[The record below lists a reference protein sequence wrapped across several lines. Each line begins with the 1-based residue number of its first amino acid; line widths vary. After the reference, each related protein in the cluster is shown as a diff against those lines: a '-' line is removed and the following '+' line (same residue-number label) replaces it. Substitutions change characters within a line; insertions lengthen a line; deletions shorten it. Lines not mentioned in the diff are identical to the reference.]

1 MGRWFT
7 APRWFFSITPGK
19 GVETVQHAFP
29 CPALAGMK
37 LAFFSDI
44 HASPRFS
51 DAAMEALFARVA
63 AMQADVVCVGGDFAE
78 DEESLARLLRF
89 FPLLSPP
96 LGVYACLGNN
106 DRELPG
112 FARMLEGHARLL
124 VNGSVLLEGLRL
136 GGVDERKHGQPRPE
150 AVFPHDGAGARV
162 LLAHYPIA
170 YDFGAGARPDLQL
183 SGHTH
188 GGQCNV
194 LGITPYTFFFEPF
207 SHAWVSGECAL
218 GGVRTIV
225 SSGIGMSRMTL
236 RVGAPPQVHCIRF
249 IKKK

>member
-51 DAAMEALFARVA
+51 DAAMEALLARVA
-63 AMQADVVCVGGDFAE
+63 ALGADIVCIGGDFAE

-112 FARMLEGHARLL
+112 FARMLEGHAHLL
-124 VNGSVLLEGLRL
+124 VNESVFLEGLRL
-136 GGVDERKHGQPRPE
+136 GGVDERKHGHPRPE
-150 AVFPHDGAGARV
+150 AVFPHDGASARV
-162 LLAHYPIA
+162 LLSHYPVA
-170 YDFGAGARPDLQL
+170 CDFGVGARPDLQL
-183 SGHTH
+183 CGHTH
-188 GGQCNV
+188 GGQFNV
-194 LGITPYTFFFEPF
+194 LGITPYTFFFEPRR
-207 SHAWVSGECAL
+207 HAWVSGECTL

-225 SSGIGMSRMTL
+225 SNGIGMSRVTL
-236 RVGAPPQVHCIRF
+236 RVGAPPQVHLVRF
-249 IKKK
+249 T

>member
-51 DAAMEALFARVA
+51 DAAMEALLARVA
-63 AMQADVVCVGGDFAE
+63 ALGADIVCIGGDFAE

-136 GGVDERKHGQPRPE
+136 GGVDERKHGHPRPE
-150 AVFPHDGAGARV
+150 AVFPHDGASARV
-162 LLAHYPIA
+162 LLSHYPVA
-170 YDFGAGARPDLQL
+170 CDFGAGSRPDLQL

-188 GGQCNV
+188 GGQFNV
-194 LGITPYTFFFEPF
+194 LGITPYTFFFEPRR
-207 SHAWVSGECAL
+207 HAWVSGECTL

-225 SSGIGMSRMTL
+225 SNGIGMSRVTL
-236 RVGAPPQVHCIRF
+236 RVGAPPQVHLVRF
-249 IKKK
+249 T

>member
-1 MGRWFT
+1 
-7 APRWFFSITPGK
+7 
-19 GVETVQHAFP
+19 
-29 CPALAGMK
+29 
-37 LAFFSDI
+37 
-44 HASPRFS
+44 
-51 DAAMEALFARVA
+51 MEALLARVA
-63 AMQADVVCVGGDFAE
+63 ALGADIVCIGGDFAE

-112 FARMLEGHARLL
+112 FAQMLAGHAHLL
-124 VNGSVLLEGLRL
+124 VNESVFLEGLRL
-136 GGVDERKHGQPRPE
+136 GGVDERKHGHPRPE
-150 AVFPHDGAGARV
+150 AVFPHDGASARV
-162 LLAHYPIA
+162 LLAHYPVVC
-170 YDFGAGARPDLQL
+170 DFGAGARPDLQL

-188 GGQCNV
+188 GGQFNM
-194 LGITPYTFFFEPF
+194 LGISPYTFFFEPF
-207 SHAWVSGECAL
+207 SHAWISGECTL

-225 SSGIGMSRMTL
+225 SNGIGMSRVTL

>member
-19 GVETVQHAFP
+19 GVETVEHAFP

-51 DAAMEALFARVA
+51 DAAMEALLARVA
-63 AMQADVVCVGGDFAE
+63 ALGADIVCIGGDFAE

-106 DRELPG
+106 DREIPG
-112 FARMLEGHARLL
+112 FARMLEGHAHLL

-136 GGVDERKHGQPRPE
+136 GGVDERKHGHPRPE
-150 AVFPHDGAGARV
+150 AVFPHDGASARV
-162 LLAHYPIA
+162 LLSHYPVA
-170 YDFGAGARPDLQL
+170 CDFGAGARPDLQL
-183 SGHTH
+183 CGHTH
-188 GGQCNV
+188 GGQFNV
-194 LGITPYTFFFEPF
+194 LGITPYTFFFEPRR
-207 SHAWVSGECAL
+207 HAWVSGECTL
-218 GGVRTIV
+218 GGVRSIV
-225 SSGIGMSRMTL
+225 SNGIGMSRVTL
-236 RVGAPPQVHCIRF
+236 RVGAPPQVHLVRF
-249 IKKK
+249 TK

>member
-19 GVETVQHAFP
+19 GVETVEHAFP

-51 DAAMEALFARVA
+51 DAAMEALLARVA
-63 AMQADVVCVGGDFAE
+63 ALEADVVCIGGDFAE

-106 DRELPG
+106 DCELPG

-136 GGVDERKHGQPRPE
+136 GGVDERKHGHPRPE
-150 AVFPHDGAGARV
+150 AIFPHDGASARV
-162 LLAHYPIA
+162 LLSHYPVA
-170 YDFGAGARPDLQL
+170 CDFGAGARPDLQL
-183 SGHTH
+183 CGHTH
-188 GGQCNV
+188 GGQFNV
-194 LGITPYTFFFEPF
+194 LGITPYTFFFEPRR
-207 SHAWVSGECAL
+207 HAWVSGECTL
-218 GGVRTIV
+218 GGVRSIV
-225 SSGIGMSRMTL
+225 SNGIGMSRVTL
-236 RVGAPPQVHCIRF
+236 RVGAPPQVHLVRF
-249 IKKK
+249 TK

>member
-51 DAAMEALFARVA
+51 DAAMEALLARVA
-63 AMQADVVCVGGDFAE
+63 ALGADIVCIGGDFAE

-112 FARMLEGHARLL
+112 FARMLEGHAHLL

-136 GGVDERKHGQPRPE
+136 GGVDERKHGHPRPE
-150 AVFPHDGAGARV
+150 AIFPHDGASARV
-162 LLAHYPIA
+162 LLSHYPVA
-170 YDFGAGARPDLQL
+170 CDFGAGARPDLQL

-188 GGQCNV
+188 GGQFNV
-194 LGITPYTFFFEPF
+194 LGISPYTFFFEPF
-207 SHAWVSGECAL
+207 SHAWISGECTL

-225 SSGIGMSRMTL
+225 SNGIGMSRVTL
-236 RVGAPPQVHCIRF
+236 RVGAPPQVHLVRF
-249 IKKK
+249 TK

>member
-19 GVETVQHAFP
+19 GVETVEHAFP

-51 DAAMEALFARVA
+51 DAAMEALLARVA
-63 AMQADVVCVGGDFAE
+63 ALEADVVCIGGDFAE
-78 DEESLARLLRF
+78 DEESFARLLRF
-89 FPLLSPP
+89 FSLLSPP

-112 FARMLEGHARLL
+112 FARMLEGHAHLL

-136 GGVDERKHGQPRPE
+136 GGVDERKHGHPRPE
-150 AVFPHDGAGARV
+150 AVFPHDGASARV
-162 LLAHYPIA
+162 LLAHYPVA

-194 LGITPYTFFFEPF
+194 LGISPYTFFFEPF
-207 SHAWVSGECAL
+207 SHAWISGECTL

-225 SSGIGMSRMTL
+225 SNGIGMSRVTL

-249 IKKK
+249 IK